1 MDKTNYMQLA
11 IKLANKA
18 AKNGDIPVGAVI
30 VCNGKI
36 VGQGYNKKEKKKNAL
51 LHAEIIAINQAS
63 KKLKDYRLENCE
75 LYVTFEPCL
84 MCVGAILSARIKKVY
99 FGAYDNRF
107 GACKLLNENNFNHVA
122 EYEGGVLEE
131 ECSGL
136 LTNFFKALRKNKE
149 QKQKN
154 NNN

>member
-1 MDKTNYMQLA
+1 MNKINYMKLA

-30 VCNGKI
+30 VCDGKV
-36 VGQGYNKKEKKKNAL
+36 VGMGYNKKEKKKNAL
-51 LHAEIIAINQAS
+51 LHAEIIAINKAS
-63 KKLKDYRLENCE
+63 KKLKDYRFENCE

-84 MCVGAILSARIKKVY
+84 MCVGAILSARVKKVY

-107 GACKLLNENNFNHVA
+107 GACKLLSENNFNHVT
-122 EYEGGVLEE
+122 EYEGGILEE
-131 ECSGL
+131 ECSSL
-136 LTNFFKALRKNKE
+136 LTNFFKELRKNKE

-154 NNN
+154 N

>member
-1 MDKTNYMQLA
+1 MNKINYMQKA

-30 VCNGKI
+30 VCGDKI
-36 VGQGYNKKEKKKNAL
+36 IAEGYNKKEKKKNAL
-51 LHAEIIAINQAS
+51 LHAEIVAINKAS
-63 KKLKDYRLENCE
+63 KKLKDYRLEECE

-107 GACKLLNENNFNHVA
+107 GACKLLNENNFNHAA

-131 ECSGL
+131 ECSKL
-136 LTNFFKALRKNKE
+136 LTNFFKQLRQNKE

-154 NNN
+154 N

>member
-1 MDKTNYMQLA
+1 MK
-11 IKLANKA
+11 NKFMKSA
-18 AKNGDIPVGAVI
+18 LKCAQQAFDQGEVPIGAV
-30 VCNGKI
+30 VVLDGKVI
-36 VGQGYNKKEKKKNAL
+36 ARGHNRRTKNQIATA
-51 LHAEIIAINQAS
+51 HAEILAINKAC
-63 KKLKDYRLENCE
+63 KKLNSWRLDNAEI
-75 LYVTFEPCL
+75 YVTVEPCA
-84 MCVGAILSARIKKVY
+84 MCAGAIANARIKKVY

-107 GACKLLNENNFNHVA
+107 GSCKLLNENNFNHVA
-122 EYEGGVLEE
+122 EYEGGVLEG

>member
-51 LHAEIIAINQAS
+51 LHAEIIAINT
-63 KKLKDYRLENCE
+63 KNIKTDCE
-75 LYVTFEPCL
+75 FITIGFLGYK
-84 MCVGAILSARIKKVY
+84 S
-99 FGAYDNRF
+99 
-107 GACKLLNENNFNHVA
+107 
-122 EYEGGVLEE
+122 
-131 ECSGL
+131 
-136 LTNFFKALRKNKE
+136 
-149 QKQKN
+149 
-154 NNN
+154 